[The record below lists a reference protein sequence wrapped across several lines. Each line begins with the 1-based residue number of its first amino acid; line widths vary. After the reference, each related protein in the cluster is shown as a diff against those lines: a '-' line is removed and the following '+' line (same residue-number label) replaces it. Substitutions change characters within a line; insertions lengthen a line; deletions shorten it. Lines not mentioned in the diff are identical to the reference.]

1 MAFDP
6 VTTWKTMHVI
16 VWPEE
21 YYLVDLP
28 FEHADKAIEAVAQS
42 TSRYCTVTRDQFG
55 FSLVIDK
62 GSWTSLGLE
71 KLERHHFGPLKVLST
86 NSELPFD
93 VPGFIR
99 TAITPVNAQK
109 LKAAPICGLR
119 ADHFFTGAEQVEQV
133 VAIFET
139 FCGGVTYA

>member
-6 VTTWKTMHVI
+6 VETWKTMDVK

-21 YYLVDLP
+21 YYLSDVP
-28 FEHADKAIEAVAQS
+28 FEHASVAIAAIEKS
-42 TSRYCTVTRDQFG
+42 TAKYCTVTRDQFG
-55 FSLVIDK
+55 FSLVIDVET
-62 GSWTSLGLE
+62 WTTLKIGE
-71 KLERHHFGPLKVLST
+71 LERHHFGPLKVLST

-99 TAITPVNAQK
+99 TALEPVNARK
-109 LKAAPICGLR
+109 LKAAPVCGLR
-119 ADHFFTGAEQVEQV
+119 ADHFFTGSEQIDEV

-139 FCGGVTYA
+139 FAAKVTRG